1 MTPRVP
7 PVAFRE
13 WPAELTAAL
22 PSVNRPGA
30 SMEEGSQKAK
40 SLLGTLAHHP
50 DLVRASL
57 PLNAHILRATSLSE
71 RQRELLVL
79 RVAVLRRA
87 TYIWVEHTPMAR
99 RAGLD
104 DDEIAGV
111 AFGPEAACWDG
122 VDSALTRSVDELLE
136 DGAISDRTWSVLAE
150 SLDVRQLIDLIYT
163 VGVYQISAFMVRSF
177 ALDPE
182 DLVPNDSPI
191 SSDEVAP

>member
-1 MTPRVP
+1 
-7 PVAFRE
+7 
-13 WPAELTAAL
+13 
-22 PSVNRPGA
+22 
-30 SMEEGSQKAK
+30 MEEGSQKAK

-111 AFGPEAACWDG
+111 AFGPEAACWDS
-122 VDSALTRSVDELLE
+122 VDSALIRSVDELLG

-150 SLDVRQLIDLIYT
+150 SLEVRQLIDLIYT

-182 DLVPNDSPI
+182 DLLPIDSAT
-191 SSDEVAP
+191 APGEPAP